1 MMSNAE
7 KFATSLVALALV
19 RNGYEIIKDIPGRVR
34 DGVAILAVGN
44 VAGDISSEETFAV
57 AIKVV
62 RGQNAVPVH
71 LDDLRA
77 KHRSPFA
84 RTVYFAFFVDKEKL
98 LIVDDELHQRMRFHD
113 EEIRLEALS
122 AMPM

>member
-19 RNGYEIIKDIPGRVR
+19 RNGYEIIKDIPDHGR

-44 VAGDISSEETFAV
+44 VEGKINSEETFAV

-62 RGQNAVPVH
+62 RGQNAIPVH
-71 LDDLRA
+71 LDELRA
-77 KHRSPFA
+77 QHRSPFA

-98 LIVDDELHQRMRFHD
+98 LIVDDELQQRMRFRD

-122 AMPM
+122 GMLM